1 MAFPNF
7 KSALKP
13 DSAVMVGLA
22 SGAVIAAIYQTSVP
36 NMADIR
42 TASPH
47 NSDVEAAR
55 KRAAY
60 KSAGLLGLIF
70 LMTRDV
76 NSFLIGGM
84 MLGAIDLHVKHA
96 NAVHPATG
104 KIAPAG
110 GSITDA
116 GAPSGNAEAFSL
128 PDYSGQVGDEGMGGD
143 AQ

>member
-1 MAFPNF
+1 MSIVSF

-22 SGAVIAAIYQTSVP
+22 EGAVIASIYQGSVP

-42 TASPH
+42 TAAPH
-47 NSDVEAAR
+47 NTDVEAAR

-60 KSAGLLGLIF
+60 KSAGVLGLIF

-76 NSFLIGGM
+76 NSFLIGGL
-84 MLGAIDLHVKHA
+84 MLAAIDLHVKHA

-104 KIAPAG
+104 KIAAAG
-110 GSITDA
+110 SSITDA
-116 GAPSGNAEAFSL
+116 VTAPAGDNSDAFAL
-128 PDYSGQVGDEGMGGD
+128 PDYGGQGDLGGD
-143 AQ
+143 DQ